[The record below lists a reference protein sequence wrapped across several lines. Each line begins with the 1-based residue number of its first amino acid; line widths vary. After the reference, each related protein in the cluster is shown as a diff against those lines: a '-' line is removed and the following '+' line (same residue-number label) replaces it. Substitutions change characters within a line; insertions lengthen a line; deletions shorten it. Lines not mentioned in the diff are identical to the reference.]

1 MSKQNIALITGVTGQ
16 DGSYLAE
23 LLLDKGYD
31 VHGVIRRSSVDYRE
45 RIAHLEGRLHFHLHY
60 ADLGDSMSIVGVVA
74 DVRPTEIY
82 NLAAQSHVQVSFDSP
97 EFTADVDAVGVLRI
111 IEAVRKVGLASSCKI
126 YQASTSELYGKV
138 EEVPQ
143 NENTPFHPF
152 SPYAVAKQYGFWII
166 KEYRDAYGMFCCNGI
181 LFNHESE
188 RRGETFVTRKITLAA
203 ARIAQGLQDK
213 LYLGNLDSLRDWGY
227 AKDYVECMWLILQAR
242 QPEDFVIATGV
253 QHSVREFAQLAF
265 HYVGIEL
272 QWEGEAEHEK
282 GICVSGPDHLVGKT
296 LVEVSPDF
304 YRPTDVVNLW
314 GDPRTATR
322 RLNIAQSF
330 NPVGSIL
337 GILMSKYFILD
348 DISLYSISGT
358 YAALGLVLLGILVV
372 MLFARMP
379 SGKDD
384 DRSDSVGASF
394 RRLLSNRLYRRGVVA
409 QFFYVGAQIGVWSFT
424 IRLVMQETGRL
435 EAAASSIYLISIIG
449 HCLSRFIYTGLMRW
463 FSPSRLLTFGGVM
476 SALLSLT
483 VVLSAGT
490 GWLCITSLVLISSFM
505 SLMFPTIYGIALG
518 GIMRGDHPGD
528 SKIGASGLIMSILG
542 GALLTPL
549 QGMVSD
555 HTNIYTSYAVPAFCF
570 VVVTA
575 YAVYAHR
582 CKATL

>member
-1 MSKQNIALITGVTGQ
+1 MMKTIDRRHAVPFALVTSMFLLWGLANNMTDTLLAAFKRIMSMSDTQTSLIQ
-16 DGSYLAE
+16 FAFYGSYFCFALPAALFIRRRSFKSGIILG
-23 LLLDKGYD
+23 LLL
-31 VHGVIRRSSVDYRE
+31 
-45 RIAHLEGRLHFHLHY
+45 Y
-60 ADLGDSMSIVGVVA
+60 AAGAMLFLPAARVA
-74 DVRPTEIY
+74 
-82 NLAAQSHVQVSFDSP
+82 S
-97 EFTADVDAVGVLRI
+97 
-111 IEAVRKVGLASSCKI
+111 
-126 YQASTSELYGKV
+126 
-138 EEVPQ
+138 
-143 NENTPFHPF
+143 
-152 SPYAVAKQYGFWII
+152 YGFYLVAI
-166 KEYRDAYGMFCCNGI
+166 YVMAGGCSV
-181 LFNHESE
+181 L
-188 RRGETFVTRKITLAA
+188 ETTA
-203 ARIAQGLQDK
+203 
-213 LYLGNLDSLRDWGY
+213 NP
-227 AKDYVECMWLILQAR
+227 YVM
-242 QPEDFVIATGV
+242 
-253 QHSVREFAQLAF
+253 SM
-265 HYVGIEL
+265 
-272 QWEGEAEHEK
+272 
-282 GICVSGPDHLVGKT
+282 
-296 LVEVSPDF
+296 
-304 YRPTDVVNLW
+304 

-435 EAAASSIYLISIIG
+435 EAAASSIYLISIVG

-582 CKATL
+582 CRATL

>member
-1 MSKQNIALITGVTGQ
+1 MKTIDRRHAVPFALVTSMFLLWGLANNMTDTLLAAFKRIMSMSDTQTSLIQ
-16 DGSYLAE
+16 FAFYGSYFYFALPAALFIRRRSFKSGIILG
-23 LLLDKGYD
+23 LLL
-31 VHGVIRRSSVDYRE
+31 
-45 RIAHLEGRLHFHLHY
+45 Y
-60 ADLGDSMSIVGVVA
+60 AAGAMLFLPAARVA
-74 DVRPTEIY
+74 
-82 NLAAQSHVQVSFDSP
+82 S
-97 EFTADVDAVGVLRI
+97 
-111 IEAVRKVGLASSCKI
+111 
-126 YQASTSELYGKV
+126 
-138 EEVPQ
+138 
-143 NENTPFHPF
+143 
-152 SPYAVAKQYGFWII
+152 YGFYLVAI
-166 KEYRDAYGMFCCNGI
+166 YVMAGGCSV
-181 LFNHESE
+181 L
-188 RRGETFVTRKITLAA
+188 ETTA
-203 ARIAQGLQDK
+203 
-213 LYLGNLDSLRDWGY
+213 NP
-227 AKDYVECMWLILQAR
+227 YVM
-242 QPEDFVIATGV
+242 
-253 QHSVREFAQLAF
+253 SM
-265 HYVGIEL
+265 
-272 QWEGEAEHEK
+272 
-282 GICVSGPDHLVGKT
+282 
-296 LVEVSPDF
+296 
-304 YRPTDVVNLW
+304 

-435 EAAASSIYLISIIG
+435 EAAASSIYLISIVG

-490 GWLCITSLVLISSFM
+490 GWICITSLVLISSFM

>member
-1 MSKQNIALITGVTGQ
+1 MKTIDRRHAVPFALVTSMFLLWGLANNMTDTLLAAFKRIMSMSDTQTSLIQ
-16 DGSYLAE
+16 FAFYGSYFCFALPAALFIRRRNFKSGIILG
-23 LLLDKGYD
+23 LLL
-31 VHGVIRRSSVDYRE
+31 
-45 RIAHLEGRLHFHLHY
+45 Y
-60 ADLGDSMSIVGVVA
+60 AAGAMLFLPAARVA
-74 DVRPTEIY
+74 
-82 NLAAQSHVQVSFDSP
+82 S
-97 EFTADVDAVGVLRI
+97 
-111 IEAVRKVGLASSCKI
+111 
-126 YQASTSELYGKV
+126 
-138 EEVPQ
+138 
-143 NENTPFHPF
+143 
-152 SPYAVAKQYGFWII
+152 YGFYLVAI
-166 KEYRDAYGMFCCNGI
+166 YVMAGGCSV
-181 LFNHESE
+181 L
-188 RRGETFVTRKITLAA
+188 ETTA
-203 ARIAQGLQDK
+203 
-213 LYLGNLDSLRDWGY
+213 NP
-227 AKDYVECMWLILQAR
+227 YVM
-242 QPEDFVIATGV
+242 
-253 QHSVREFAQLAF
+253 SM
-265 HYVGIEL
+265 
-272 QWEGEAEHEK
+272 
-282 GICVSGPDHLVGKT
+282 
-296 LVEVSPDF
+296 
-304 YRPTDVVNLW
+304 

-435 EAAASSIYLISIIG
+435 EAAASSIYLLSIVG

-528 SKIGASGLIMSILG
+528 SKIGASGLILSILG

>member
-1 MSKQNIALITGVTGQ
+1 MMKTIDRRHAVPFALVTSMFLLWGLANNMTDTLLAAFKRIMSMSDTQTSLIQ
-16 DGSYLAE
+16 FAFYGSYFCFALPAALFIRRRSFKSGIILG
-23 LLLDKGYD
+23 LLL
-31 VHGVIRRSSVDYRE
+31 
-45 RIAHLEGRLHFHLHY
+45 Y
-60 ADLGDSMSIVGVVA
+60 AAGAMLFLPAARVA
-74 DVRPTEIY
+74 
-82 NLAAQSHVQVSFDSP
+82 S
-97 EFTADVDAVGVLRI
+97 
-111 IEAVRKVGLASSCKI
+111 
-126 YQASTSELYGKV
+126 
-138 EEVPQ
+138 
-143 NENTPFHPF
+143 
-152 SPYAVAKQYGFWII
+152 YGFYLVAI
-166 KEYRDAYGMFCCNGI
+166 YVMAGGCSV
-181 LFNHESE
+181 L
-188 RRGETFVTRKITLAA
+188 ETPA
-203 ARIAQGLQDK
+203 
-213 LYLGNLDSLRDWGY
+213 NP
-227 AKDYVECMWLILQAR
+227 YVM
-242 QPEDFVIATGV
+242 
-253 QHSVREFAQLAF
+253 SM
-265 HYVGIEL
+265 
-272 QWEGEAEHEK
+272 
-282 GICVSGPDHLVGKT
+282 
-296 LVEVSPDF
+296 
-304 YRPTDVVNLW
+304 

-435 EAAASSIYLISIIG
+435 EAAASSIYQISIIG

-518 GIMRGDHPGD
+518 GIMRGEHPGD

>member
-1 MSKQNIALITGVTGQ
+1 MMKTIDRRHAVPFALVTSMFLLWGLANNMTDTLLAAFKRIMSMSDTQTSLIQ
-16 DGSYLAE
+16 FAFYGSYFCFALPAALFIRRRSFKSGIILG
-23 LLLDKGYD
+23 LLL
-31 VHGVIRRSSVDYRE
+31 
-45 RIAHLEGRLHFHLHY
+45 Y
-60 ADLGDSMSIVGVVA
+60 AAGAMLFLPAARVA
-74 DVRPTEIY
+74 
-82 NLAAQSHVQVSFDSP
+82 S
-97 EFTADVDAVGVLRI
+97 
-111 IEAVRKVGLASSCKI
+111 
-126 YQASTSELYGKV
+126 
-138 EEVPQ
+138 
-143 NENTPFHPF
+143 
-152 SPYAVAKQYGFWII
+152 YGFYLVAI
-166 KEYRDAYGMFCCNGI
+166 YVMAGGCSV
-181 LFNHESE
+181 L
-188 RRGETFVTRKITLAA
+188 ETTA
-203 ARIAQGLQDK
+203 
-213 LYLGNLDSLRDWGY
+213 NP
-227 AKDYVECMWLILQAR
+227 YVM
-242 QPEDFVIATGV
+242 
-253 QHSVREFAQLAF
+253 SM
-265 HYVGIEL
+265 
-272 QWEGEAEHEK
+272 
-282 GICVSGPDHLVGKT
+282 
-296 LVEVSPDF
+296 
-304 YRPTDVVNLW
+304 

-490 GWLCITSLVLISSFM
+490 GWLCITSLVLISFFM

-570 VVVTA
+570 MVVTA

>member
-1 MSKQNIALITGVTGQ
+1 MMKTIDRRHAVPFALVTSMFLLWGLANNMTDTLLAAFKRIMSMSDTQTSLIQ
-16 DGSYLAE
+16 FAFYGSYFCFALPAALFIRRRSFKSGIILG
-23 LLLDKGYD
+23 LLL
-31 VHGVIRRSSVDYRE
+31 
-45 RIAHLEGRLHFHLHY
+45 Y
-60 ADLGDSMSIVGVVA
+60 AAGAMLFLPAARVA
-74 DVRPTEIY
+74 
-82 NLAAQSHVQVSFDSP
+82 S
-97 EFTADVDAVGVLRI
+97 
-111 IEAVRKVGLASSCKI
+111 
-126 YQASTSELYGKV
+126 
-138 EEVPQ
+138 
-143 NENTPFHPF
+143 
-152 SPYAVAKQYGFWII
+152 YGFYLVAI
-166 KEYRDAYGMFCCNGI
+166 YVMAGGCSV
-181 LFNHESE
+181 L
-188 RRGETFVTRKITLAA
+188 ETTA
-203 ARIAQGLQDK
+203 
-213 LYLGNLDSLRDWGY
+213 NP
-227 AKDYVECMWLILQAR
+227 YVM
-242 QPEDFVIATGV
+242 
-253 QHSVREFAQLAF
+253 SM
-265 HYVGIEL
+265 
-272 QWEGEAEHEK
+272 
-282 GICVSGPDHLVGKT
+282 
-296 LVEVSPDF
+296 
-304 YRPTDVVNLW
+304 

-435 EAAASSIYLISIIG
+435 EAAASSIYLGSIIG

-505 SLMFPTIYGIALG
+505 SLMFPTLYGIALG

>member
-1 MSKQNIALITGVTGQ
+1 MMKTIDRRHAVPFALVTSMFLLWGLANNMTDTLLAAFKRIMSMSDTQTSLIQ
-16 DGSYLAE
+16 FAFYGSYFCFALPAALFIRRRSFKSGIILG
-23 LLLDKGYD
+23 LLL
-31 VHGVIRRSSVDYRE
+31 
-45 RIAHLEGRLHFHLHY
+45 Y
-60 ADLGDSMSIVGVVA
+60 AAGAMLFLPAARVA
-74 DVRPTEIY
+74 
-82 NLAAQSHVQVSFDSP
+82 S
-97 EFTADVDAVGVLRI
+97 
-111 IEAVRKVGLASSCKI
+111 
-126 YQASTSELYGKV
+126 
-138 EEVPQ
+138 
-143 NENTPFHPF
+143 
-152 SPYAVAKQYGFWII
+152 YGFYLVAI
-166 KEYRDAYGMFCCNGI
+166 YVMAGGCSV
-181 LFNHESE
+181 L
-188 RRGETFVTRKITLAA
+188 ETTA
-203 ARIAQGLQDK
+203 
-213 LYLGNLDSLRDWGY
+213 NP
-227 AKDYVECMWLILQAR
+227 YVM
-242 QPEDFVIATGV
+242 
-253 QHSVREFAQLAF
+253 SM
-265 HYVGIEL
+265 
-272 QWEGEAEHEK
+272 
-282 GICVSGPDHLVGKT
+282 
-296 LVEVSPDF
+296 
-304 YRPTDVVNLW
+304 

-528 SKIGASGLIMSILG
+528 SKIGASGPIMSILG

>member
-1 MSKQNIALITGVTGQ
+1 MKTIDRRHAVPFALVTSMFLLWGLANNMTDTLLAAFKRIMSMSDTQTSLIQ
-16 DGSYLAE
+16 FAFYGSYFCFALPAALFIRRRSFKSGIILG
-23 LLLDKGYD
+23 LLL
-31 VHGVIRRSSVDYRE
+31 
-45 RIAHLEGRLHFHLHY
+45 Y
-60 ADLGDSMSIVGVVA
+60 AAGAM
-74 DVRPTEIY
+74 
-82 NLAAQSHVQVSFDSP
+82 
-97 EFTADVDAVGVLRI
+97 
-111 IEAVRKVGLASSCKI
+111 
-126 YQASTSELYGKV
+126 
-138 EEVPQ
+138 
-143 NENTPFHPF
+143 
-152 SPYAVAKQYGFWII
+152 
-166 KEYRDAYGMFCCNGI
+166 
-181 LFNHESE
+181 LF
-188 RRGETFVTRKITLAA
+188 LPA
-203 ARIAQGLQDK
+203 ARIASYGF
-213 LYLGNLDSLRDWGY
+213 YLV
-227 AKDYVECMWLILQAR
+227 AIYVMAGGC
-242 QPEDFVIATGV
+242 
-253 QHSVREFAQLAF
+253 SVLETTANP
-265 HYVGIEL
+265 YVM
-272 QWEGEAEHEK
+272 
-282 GICVSGPDHLVGKT
+282 SM
-296 LVEVSPDF
+296 
-304 YRPTDVVNLW
+304 

-384 DRSDSVGASF
+384 DRSDSVGACF

-463 FSPSRLLTFGGVM
+463 FSPARLLTFGGVM
-476 SALLSLT
+476 SALLSLA

-490 GWLCITSLVLISSFM
+490 GWICITSLVLISSFM

>member
-1 MSKQNIALITGVTGQ
+1 MKTIDRRHAVPFALVTSMFLLWGLANNMTDTLLAAFKRIMSMSDTQTSLIQ
-16 DGSYLAE
+16 FAFYGSYFCFALPAALFIRRRSFKSGIILG
-23 LLLDKGYD
+23 LLL
-31 VHGVIRRSSVDYRE
+31 
-45 RIAHLEGRLHFHLHY
+45 Y
-60 ADLGDSMSIVGVVA
+60 AAGAMLFLPAARVA
-74 DVRPTEIY
+74 
-82 NLAAQSHVQVSFDSP
+82 S
-97 EFTADVDAVGVLRI
+97 
-111 IEAVRKVGLASSCKI
+111 
-126 YQASTSELYGKV
+126 
-138 EEVPQ
+138 
-143 NENTPFHPF
+143 
-152 SPYAVAKQYGFWII
+152 YGFYLVAI
-166 KEYRDAYGMFCCNGI
+166 YVMAGGCSV
-181 LFNHESE
+181 L
-188 RRGETFVTRKITLAA
+188 ETTA
-203 ARIAQGLQDK
+203 
-213 LYLGNLDSLRDWGY
+213 NP
-227 AKDYVECMWLILQAR
+227 YVM
-242 QPEDFVIATGV
+242 
-253 QHSVREFAQLAF
+253 SM
-265 HYVGIEL
+265 
-272 QWEGEAEHEK
+272 
-282 GICVSGPDHLVGKT
+282 
-296 LVEVSPDF
+296 
-304 YRPTDVVNLW
+304 

-435 EAAASSIYLISIIG
+435 EAAASSIYLISIVG
-449 HCLSRFIYTGLMRW
+449 HCLSRFSYTGLMRW

>member
-1 MSKQNIALITGVTGQ
+1 MMKTIDKRHAVPFALVTSMFLLWGLANNMTDTLLAAFKRIMSMSDTQTSLIQ
-16 DGSYLAE
+16 FAFYGSYFCFALPAALFIRRRSFKSGIILG
-23 LLLDKGYD
+23 LLL
-31 VHGVIRRSSVDYRE
+31 
-45 RIAHLEGRLHFHLHY
+45 Y
-60 ADLGDSMSIVGVVA
+60 AAGAMLFLPAARVA
-74 DVRPTEIY
+74 
-82 NLAAQSHVQVSFDSP
+82 S
-97 EFTADVDAVGVLRI
+97 
-111 IEAVRKVGLASSCKI
+111 
-126 YQASTSELYGKV
+126 
-138 EEVPQ
+138 
-143 NENTPFHPF
+143 
-152 SPYAVAKQYGFWII
+152 YGFYLVAI
-166 KEYRDAYGMFCCNGI
+166 YVMAGGCSV
-181 LFNHESE
+181 L
-188 RRGETFVTRKITLAA
+188 ETTT
-203 ARIAQGLQDK
+203 
-213 LYLGNLDSLRDWGY
+213 NP
-227 AKDYVECMWLILQAR
+227 YVM
-242 QPEDFVIATGV
+242 
-253 QHSVREFAQLAF
+253 SM
-265 HYVGIEL
+265 
-272 QWEGEAEHEK
+272 
-282 GICVSGPDHLVGKT
+282 
-296 LVEVSPDF
+296 
-304 YRPTDVVNLW
+304 

>member
-1 MSKQNIALITGVTGQ
+1 MMKTIDRRHAVPFALVTSMFLLWGLANNMTDTLLAAFKRIMSMSDTQTSLIQ
-16 DGSYLAE
+16 FAFYGSYFCFALPAALFIRRRSFKSGIILG
-23 LLLDKGYD
+23 LLL
-31 VHGVIRRSSVDYRE
+31 
-45 RIAHLEGRLHFHLHY
+45 Y
-60 ADLGDSMSIVGVVA
+60 AAGAMLFLPAARVA
-74 DVRPTEIY
+74 
-82 NLAAQSHVQVSFDSP
+82 S
-97 EFTADVDAVGVLRI
+97 
-111 IEAVRKVGLASSCKI
+111 
-126 YQASTSELYGKV
+126 
-138 EEVPQ
+138 
-143 NENTPFHPF
+143 
-152 SPYAVAKQYGFWII
+152 YGFYLVAI
-166 KEYRDAYGMFCCNGI
+166 YVMAGGCSV
-181 LFNHESE
+181 L
-188 RRGETFVTRKITLAA
+188 ETTA
-203 ARIAQGLQDK
+203 
-213 LYLGNLDSLRDWGY
+213 NP
-227 AKDYVECMWLILQAR
+227 YVM
-242 QPEDFVIATGV
+242 
-253 QHSVREFAQLAF
+253 SM
-265 HYVGIEL
+265 
-272 QWEGEAEHEK
+272 
-282 GICVSGPDHLVGKT
+282 
-296 LVEVSPDF
+296 
-304 YRPTDVVNLW
+304 

-518 GIMRGDHPGD
+518 GIIRGEHPGD

>member
-1 MSKQNIALITGVTGQ
+1 MKTIDRRHAVPFALVTSMFLLWGLANNMTDTLLAAFKRIMSMSDTQTSLIQ
-16 DGSYLAE
+16 FAFYGSYFCFALPAALFIRRRSFKSGIILG
-23 LLLDKGYD
+23 LLL
-31 VHGVIRRSSVDYRE
+31 
-45 RIAHLEGRLHFHLHY
+45 Y
-60 ADLGDSMSIVGVVA
+60 AAGAMLFLPAARVA
-74 DVRPTEIY
+74 
-82 NLAAQSHVQVSFDSP
+82 S
-97 EFTADVDAVGVLRI
+97 
-111 IEAVRKVGLASSCKI
+111 
-126 YQASTSELYGKV
+126 
-138 EEVPQ
+138 
-143 NENTPFHPF
+143 
-152 SPYAVAKQYGFWII
+152 YGFYLVAI
-166 KEYRDAYGMFCCNGI
+166 YVMAGGCSV
-181 LFNHESE
+181 L
-188 RRGETFVTRKITLAA
+188 ETTA
-203 ARIAQGLQDK
+203 
-213 LYLGNLDSLRDWGY
+213 NP
-227 AKDYVECMWLILQAR
+227 YVM
-242 QPEDFVIATGV
+242 
-253 QHSVREFAQLAF
+253 SM
-265 HYVGIEL
+265 
-272 QWEGEAEHEK
+272 
-282 GICVSGPDHLVGKT
+282 
-296 LVEVSPDF
+296 
-304 YRPTDVVNLW
+304 

-358 YAALGLVLLGILVV
+358 YAALGLVLLGILMV

-463 FSPSRLLTFGGVM
+463 VSPSRLLTFGGVM

-518 GIMRGDHPGD
+518 GIMRGEHPGD

>member
-1 MSKQNIALITGVTGQ
+1 MEHPLIDKKRRFSFILITSLFALWGFANDITNPMVAAFQTLLELSAAKASLIQFAFYG
-16 DGSYLAE
+16 GYATMAIPAALFIRKYSYKRGIQLG
-23 LLLDKGYD
+23 LLL
-31 VHGVIRRSSVDYRE
+31 
-45 RIAHLEGRLHFHLHY
+45 Y
-60 ADLGDSMSIVGVVA
+60 ACGAFLFI
-74 DVRPTEIY
+74 P
-82 NLAAQSHVQVSFDSP
+82 AAAYQEFSFFCLSLYILT
-97 EFTADVDAVGVLRI
+97 F
-111 IEAVRKVGLASSCKI
+111 GLAFLETT
-126 YQASTSELYGKV
+126 A
-138 EEVPQ
+138 
-143 NENTPFHPF
+143 N
-152 SPYAVAKQYGFWII
+152 PYV
-166 KEYRDAYGMFCCNGI
+166 M
-181 LFNHESE
+181 S
-188 RRGETFVTRKITLAA
+188 
-203 ARIAQGLQDK
+203 
-213 LYLGNLDSLRDWGY
+213 
-227 AKDYVECMWLILQAR
+227 M
-242 QPEDFVIATGV
+242 
-253 QHSVREFAQLAF
+253 
-265 HYVGIEL
+265 
-272 QWEGEAEHEK
+272 
-282 GICVSGPDHLVGKT
+282 
-296 LVEVSPDF
+296 
-304 YRPTDVVNLW
+304 

-435 EAAASSIYLISIIG
+435 EAAASSIYLISIVG

-490 GWLCITSLVLISSFM
+490 GWICITSLVLISSFM

>member
-1 MSKQNIALITGVTGQ
+1 MKTIDKRHAVPFALVTSMFLLWGLANNMTDTLLAAFKRIMSMSDTQTSLIQ
-16 DGSYLAE
+16 FAFYGSYFCFALPAALFIRRRSFKSGIILG
-23 LLLDKGYD
+23 LLL
-31 VHGVIRRSSVDYRE
+31 
-45 RIAHLEGRLHFHLHY
+45 Y
-60 ADLGDSMSIVGVVA
+60 AAGAMLFLPAARVA
-74 DVRPTEIY
+74 
-82 NLAAQSHVQVSFDSP
+82 S
-97 EFTADVDAVGVLRI
+97 
-111 IEAVRKVGLASSCKI
+111 
-126 YQASTSELYGKV
+126 
-138 EEVPQ
+138 
-143 NENTPFHPF
+143 
-152 SPYAVAKQYGFWII
+152 YGFYLVAI
-166 KEYRDAYGMFCCNGI
+166 YVMAGGCSV
-181 LFNHESE
+181 L
-188 RRGETFVTRKITLAA
+188 ETTA
-203 ARIAQGLQDK
+203 
-213 LYLGNLDSLRDWGY
+213 NP
-227 AKDYVECMWLILQAR
+227 YVM
-242 QPEDFVIATGV
+242 
-253 QHSVREFAQLAF
+253 SM
-265 HYVGIEL
+265 
-272 QWEGEAEHEK
+272 
-282 GICVSGPDHLVGKT
+282 
-296 LVEVSPDF
+296 
-304 YRPTDVVNLW
+304 

-435 EAAASSIYLISIIG
+435 EAAASSIYLISIVG

-518 GIMRGDHPGD
+518 GIMRGDHPAD

>member
-1 MSKQNIALITGVTGQ
+1 MMKTIDRRHVVPFALVTSMFLLWGLANNMTDTLLAAFKRIMSMSDTQTSLIQ
-16 DGSYLAE
+16 FAFYGSYFCFALPAALFIRRRSFKSGIILG
-23 LLLDKGYD
+23 LLL
-31 VHGVIRRSSVDYRE
+31 
-45 RIAHLEGRLHFHLHY
+45 Y
-60 ADLGDSMSIVGVVA
+60 AAGALLFLPAARVA
-74 DVRPTEIY
+74 
-82 NLAAQSHVQVSFDSP
+82 S
-97 EFTADVDAVGVLRI
+97 
-111 IEAVRKVGLASSCKI
+111 
-126 YQASTSELYGKV
+126 
-138 EEVPQ
+138 
-143 NENTPFHPF
+143 
-152 SPYAVAKQYGFWII
+152 YGFYLVAI
-166 KEYRDAYGMFCCNGI
+166 YVMAGGCSV
-181 LFNHESE
+181 L
-188 RRGETFVTRKITLAA
+188 ETTA
-203 ARIAQGLQDK
+203 
-213 LYLGNLDSLRDWGY
+213 NP
-227 AKDYVECMWLILQAR
+227 YVM
-242 QPEDFVIATGV
+242 
-253 QHSVREFAQLAF
+253 SM
-265 HYVGIEL
+265 
-272 QWEGEAEHEK
+272 
-282 GICVSGPDHLVGKT
+282 
-296 LVEVSPDF
+296 
-304 YRPTDVVNLW
+304 

-490 GWLCITSLVLISSFM
+490 GWICITSLVLISSFM

>member
-1 MSKQNIALITGVTGQ
+1 MMKTIDRRHVVPFALVTSMFLLWGLANNMTDTLLAAFKRIMSMSDTQTSLIQ
-16 DGSYLAE
+16 FAFYGSYFCFALPAALFIRRRSFKSGIILG
-23 LLLDKGYD
+23 LLL
-31 VHGVIRRSSVDYRE
+31 
-45 RIAHLEGRLHFHLHY
+45 Y
-60 ADLGDSMSIVGVVA
+60 AAGAMLFLPAARVA
-74 DVRPTEIY
+74 
-82 NLAAQSHVQVSFDSP
+82 S
-97 EFTADVDAVGVLRI
+97 
-111 IEAVRKVGLASSCKI
+111 
-126 YQASTSELYGKV
+126 
-138 EEVPQ
+138 
-143 NENTPFHPF
+143 
-152 SPYAVAKQYGFWII
+152 YGFYLVAI
-166 KEYRDAYGMFCCNGI
+166 YVMAGGCSV
-181 LFNHESE
+181 L
-188 RRGETFVTRKITLAA
+188 ETTA
-203 ARIAQGLQDK
+203 
-213 LYLGNLDSLRDWGY
+213 NP
-227 AKDYVECMWLILQAR
+227 YVM
-242 QPEDFVIATGV
+242 
-253 QHSVREFAQLAF
+253 SM
-265 HYVGIEL
+265 
-272 QWEGEAEHEK
+272 
-282 GICVSGPDHLVGKT
+282 
-296 LVEVSPDF
+296 
-304 YRPTDVVNLW
+304 

-424 IRLVMQETGRL
+424 IRLVMQETGCM

-463 FSPSRLLTFGGVM
+463 FSPARLLTFGGVM

-490 GWLCITSLVLISSFM
+490 GWICITSLVLISSFM

>member
-1 MSKQNIALITGVTGQ
+1 MMKTIDKRHAVPFALVTSMFLLWGLANNMTDTLLAAFKRIMSMSDTQTSLIQ
-16 DGSYLAE
+16 FAFYGSYFCFALPAALFIRRRSFKSGIILG
-23 LLLDKGYD
+23 LLL
-31 VHGVIRRSSVDYRE
+31 
-45 RIAHLEGRLHFHLHY
+45 Y
-60 ADLGDSMSIVGVVA
+60 AAGAMLFLPAARVA
-74 DVRPTEIY
+74 
-82 NLAAQSHVQVSFDSP
+82 S
-97 EFTADVDAVGVLRI
+97 
-111 IEAVRKVGLASSCKI
+111 
-126 YQASTSELYGKV
+126 
-138 EEVPQ
+138 
-143 NENTPFHPF
+143 
-152 SPYAVAKQYGFWII
+152 YGFYLVAI
-166 KEYRDAYGMFCCNGI
+166 YVMAGGCSV
-181 LFNHESE
+181 L
-188 RRGETFVTRKITLAA
+188 ETTA
-203 ARIAQGLQDK
+203 
-213 LYLGNLDSLRDWGY
+213 NP
-227 AKDYVECMWLILQAR
+227 YVM
-242 QPEDFVIATGV
+242 
-253 QHSVREFAQLAF
+253 SM
-265 HYVGIEL
+265 
-272 QWEGEAEHEK
+272 
-282 GICVSGPDHLVGKT
+282 
-296 LVEVSPDF
+296 
-304 YRPTDVVNLW
+304 

-483 VVLSAGT
+483 VVLSTGT